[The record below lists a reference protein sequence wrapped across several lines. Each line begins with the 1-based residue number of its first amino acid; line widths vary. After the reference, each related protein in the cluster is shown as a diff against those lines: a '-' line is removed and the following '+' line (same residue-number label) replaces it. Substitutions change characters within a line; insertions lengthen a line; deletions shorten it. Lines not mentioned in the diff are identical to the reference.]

1 MIHKQEPFLGVLRL
15 LVLFS
20 VTNLGL
26 PKRQFDYLRREIL
39 HSYGFEHVVT
49 LSNLERAGL
58 FRKQELKSNWLT
70 IKRAMR
76 LVVEDNNTANPSDI
90 SYVFSG
96 YAPLSVR
103 LIQQAIRSG
112 WRPVEDILRLLPGS
126 HSDAKRANLF
136 TPPPTLSSHR
146 RQLSPRQIFLLLPSF
161 NGVGL
166 QTPWG
171 SGSNGYAQSKQVP
184 LVASQIFDRSRER
197 AALVEPWWSRGCLGA
212 WIWTDGNRGEICWR
226 DLGCLISVD
235 EEISPPSPTT
245 RISDCGLERVAQ
257 GGGLLRLQQT
267 GRRREVP
274 PGVKLLQVPGVKSGV
289 REVMFNKEGIKAFS
303 V

>member
-1 MIHKQEPFLGVLRL
+1 MWLVGELQTGQRTPTRLDFLGVLRL

-49 LSNLERAGL
+49 LTNLERAGL

-112 WRPVEDILRLLPGS
+112 WRGWHMI
-126 HSDAKRANLF
+126 
-136 TPPPTLSSHR
+136 
-146 RQLSPRQIFLLLPSF
+146 
-161 NGVGL
+161 
-166 QTPWG
+166 
-171 SGSNGYAQSKQVP
+171 
-184 LVASQIFDRSRER
+184 
-197 AALVEPWWSRGCLGA
+197 
-212 WIWTDGNRGEICWR
+212 
-226 DLGCLISVD
+226 
-235 EEISPPSPTT
+235 
-245 RISDCGLERVAQ
+245 
-257 GGGLLRLQQT
+257 
-267 GRRREVP
+267 
-274 PGVKLLQVPGVKSGV
+274 
-289 REVMFNKEGIKAFS
+289 
-303 V
+303 